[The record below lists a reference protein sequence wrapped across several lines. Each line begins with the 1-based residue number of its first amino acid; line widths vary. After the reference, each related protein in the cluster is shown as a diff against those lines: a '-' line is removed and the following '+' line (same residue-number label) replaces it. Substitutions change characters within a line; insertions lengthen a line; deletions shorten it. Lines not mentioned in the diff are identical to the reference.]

1 MDLENFPTRESA
13 KDMLS
18 MVSPIY
24 DRSYVGKWIFQVMAA
39 PMELA
44 RETVEDIKTGV
55 SGNSNLVAS
64 LVGRTLRNKR
74 KRGQKP
80 GRTAAPDCAETKHK
94 TPYEPVPYCSPGG
107 RNFRAGG

>member
-44 RETVEDIKTGV
+44 RETVEDIK
-55 SGNSNLVAS
+55 N
-64 LVGRTLRNKR
+64 RRFR
-74 KRGQKP
+74 KQQP
-80 GRTAAPDCAETKHK
+80 GR
-94 TPYEPVPYCSPGG
+94 SPGG
-107 RNFRAGG
+107 KNDTE

>member
-39 PMELA
+39 P
-44 RETVEDIKTGV
+44 
-55 SGNSNLVAS
+55 
-64 LVGRTLRNKR
+64 
-74 KRGQKP
+74 
-80 GRTAAPDCAETKHK
+80 DCAETKHK
-94 TPYEPVPYCSPGG
+94 TPYESVPYCSPGG